1 MIPALAISGLNS
13 AKCMCAFTKKSSK
26 YHPLALKKYVRF
38 TIFFC
43 KKKVQHGLGL
53 TSFALE
59 AEIIYNPIPSKETQN
74 SFSDPPD
81 PKSLP
86 SKVIKKVI
94 FLHNVLKTI
103 NKKKNHIFS
112 KWLFFSKRKLFQLH
126 CIILYTR
133 ERPFLWH
140 K

>member
-1 MIPALAISGLNS
+1 MHVCIHEKIIQISPPG
-13 AKCMCAFTKKSSK
+13 T
-26 YHPLALKKYVRF
+26 KKYVRF

-59 AEIIYNPIPSKETQN
+59 AEIIYNPSKKTQN

-103 NKKKNHIFS
+103 KKKKKSHFFQMA
-112 KWLFFSKRKLFQLH
+112 LFFKKKIISTSLYYFVYKRASFSLA
-126 CIILYTR
+126 
-133 ERPFLWH
+133 
-140 K
+140 

>member
-59 AEIIYNPIPSKETQN
+59 AEIIYNPRKKTRN

-94 FLHNVLKTI
+94 FFT
-103 NKKKNHIFS
+103 
-112 KWLFFSKRKLFQLH
+112 
-126 CIILYTR
+126 
-133 ERPFLWH
+133 
-140 K
+140 

>member
-43 KKKVQHGLGL
+43 EKKVQHCLGL

-59 AEIIYNPIPSKETQN
+59 AEIIYNPSKKTQN

-94 FLHNVLKTI
+94 FFYI
-103 NKKKNHIFS
+103 M
-112 KWLFFSKRKLFQLH
+112 
-126 CIILYTR
+126 C
-133 ERPFLWH
+133 
-140 K
+140 

>member
-59 AEIIYNPIPSKETQN
+59 AEIIYNPSKETQN

-94 FLHNVLKTI
+94 FLHNVLKII
-103 NKKKNHIFS
+103 NKKKSHFFQMA
-112 KWLFFSKRKLFQLH
+112 LFFKKKIISTSLYYFVYKRASFSLA
-126 CIILYTR
+126 
-133 ERPFLWH
+133 
-140 K
+140 